1 MPRKLTA
8 ADVREV
14 TGYNRHELRGL
25 LDELPCYGGKGAKA
39 RVAREFSR
47 HDLISLAVARELE
60 NTCGMRRQAIAS
72 VFDALRA
79 ALSGPRALN
88 PEAQL
93 HIMLQPPRVR
103 YLEHPAVI
111 EGGLV
116 LPLKSVF
123 QQVDTYLGVGFIAPK
138 EFDQADLQLGPT
150 VIAGKKRKNVS

>member
-39 RVAREFSR
+39 RFAREFSR
-47 HDLISLAVARELE
+47 HDLLSIAVARELE
-60 NTCGMRRQAIAS
+60 NACGMRRQAVAS
-72 VFDALRA
+72 VFDAVRA

-93 HIMLQPPRVR
+93 HITLQPPRVK
-103 YLEHPAVI
+103 YVEQPTTI

-116 LPLKSVF
+116 LPLKPVF
-123 QQVDTYLGVGFIAPK
+123 RRVDTYLGAGLVVPN
-138 EFDQADLQLGPT
+138 EFGQADLQLGPT
-150 VIAGKKRKNVS
+150 VIAGKKRKNAP